1 MLISKILNSLHLLLI
16 FFPITIFFV
25 SKKLVRSWFKY
36 IVLIILLTPIHWRFL
51 DGECILT
58 IIARKLGAFKETN
71 TTSGFSETYFRWW
84 MEPLMKHVFNW
95 KWNNDGIGKMV
106 HILWGFNF
114 ILIWYYIF
122 FIYC

>member
-58 IIARKLGAFKETN
+58 IIARKLGNFKETK

-95 KWNNDGIGKMV
+95 KWNNMAYASTLG
-106 HILWGFNF
+106 LNF
-114 ILIWYYIF
+114 ILIWYTF